1 MWHFAPSARRIFP
14 ALELRA
20 NMNMTKNI
28 IALTLAALLGATSLT
43 ATAATPNK
51 VGAGK
56 TAPAAKNRIVIQINE
71 DNSKKWHEVLVSIKN
86 IQTELGP
93 KNVAIALVAIGP
105 GLGML
110 TAESLAANG
119 VQDALAAGV
128 EFVACGN
135 SMKAQKITKDDL
147 AEGVSVSVAGYVEL
161 MQRQQQGWAYL
172 RP

>member
-1 MWHFAPSARRIFP
+1 
-14 ALELRA
+14 
-20 NMNMTKNI
+20 MNLTKNI
-28 IALTLAALLGATSLT
+28 IALTLATLLGATSLT
-43 ATAATPNK
+43 VTAATPNK
-51 VGAGK
+51 LGAGK
-56 TAPAAKNRIVIQINE
+56 TAPAAQNRLVIQINE
-71 DNSKKWHEVLVSIKN
+71 DNSKKWHEVLVNIKN
-86 IQTELGP
+86 IQAELGP

-119 VQDALAAGV
+119 VQDAIAAGV

-135 SMKAQKITKDDL
+135 SMKGQKLTKDDL
-147 AEGVSVSVAGYVEL
+147 VEGISVSVAGYVEL

>member
-1 MWHFAPSARRIFP
+1 MKLLP
-14 ALELRA
+14 
-20 NMNMTKNI
+20 
-28 IALTLAALLGATSLT
+28 LAVIALLGATMHPAVASEP
-43 ATAATPNK
+43 AK
-51 VGAGK
+51 VSSRV

-71 DNSKKWHEVLVSIKN
+71 DSVRKWTDVLVNIHN
-86 IQTELGP
+86 IQAELGP
-93 KNVAIALVAIGP
+93 KNVAIAVVAIGP

-135 SMKAQKITKDDL
+135 SMKAQKMAKEDL
-147 AEGVSVSVAGYVEL
+147 IDGVTVSVAGYVEL
-161 MQRQQQGWAYL
+161 MKRQLQGWAYL